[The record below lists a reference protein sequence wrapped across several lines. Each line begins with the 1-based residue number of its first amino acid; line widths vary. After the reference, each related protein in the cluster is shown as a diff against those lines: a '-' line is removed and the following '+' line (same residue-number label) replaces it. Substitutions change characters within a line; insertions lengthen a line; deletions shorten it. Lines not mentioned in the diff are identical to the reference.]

1 MHILSNR
8 RSALFLATPGILIML
23 FAIVAPLI
31 LGAYYSFTDFGGFGK
46 KEFIGLENYQKVL
59 FHDPTFW
66 RSLGNAAL
74 LLFVTV
80 CIQNPLAFLLAGVLI
95 KLNEK
100 ISRFLRT
107 IYFVPA
113 ILTVV
118 VIAKLWNHLM
128 NPNFGLLNKVLAA
141 VGLESLAD
149 VAWLSQPNTA
159 LGAVIF
165 IIVWHGFGWALLFY
179 YSGLTTIPKE
189 LEEAAVVD
197 GANRR
202 QIYGRVVIPYMLPV
216 IQAVIIID
224 ITSCLKQMEII
235 FLSTQ
240 GGPGDLTE
248 FVAHYLYRQAFV
260 ASRYGY
266 GNAISIVFVI
276 VALTV
281 TLLAQRYLSHARAN
295 QEV

>member
-8 RSALFLATPGILIML
+8 RNAVLLAAPGVLVML
-23 FAIVAPLI
+23 FAIVAPII
-31 LGAYYSFTDFGGFGK
+31 LGASYSLTKWNGFGA
-46 KEFIGLENYQKVL
+46 KEFVGLANYRRVL
-59 FHDPTFW
+59 FQDPVFW
-66 RSLGNAAL
+66 RSLGNAGL
-74 LLFVTV
+74 LLIVTV
-80 CIQNPLAFLLAGVLI
+80 CVQNPLAFLLAGVLI
-95 KLNEK
+95 RLNKK

-107 IYFVPA
+107 VYFVPA

-118 VIAKLWNHLM
+118 VITKLWVNLL
-128 NPNFGLLNKVLAA
+128 NPNFGLLNKLLAA
-141 VGLESLAD
+141 LGFDSLAST
-149 VAWLSQPNTA
+149 AWLSQPDTA

-179 YSGLTTIPKE
+179 YSGLTTVPKV
-189 LEEAAVVD
+189 LEEAALVD
-197 GANRR
+197 GANRP
-202 QIYGRVVIPYMLPV
+202 QIYGRVIIPAMLPV

-266 GNAISIVFVI
+266 GNAVSVVFVI
-276 VALTV
+276 AALTV
-281 TLLAQRYLSHARAN
+281 TLLAQRFLSQARNA
-295 QEV
+295 QES

>member
-8 RSALFLATPGILIML
+8 RNAMQLVAPGVLVMM

-31 LGAYYSFTDFGGFGK
+31 LGAAYSLTEWSGFGK
-46 KEFIGLENYQKVL
+46 KAFIGLDNYQRVL
-59 FHDPTFW
+59 FRDPIFW
-66 RSLGNAAL
+66 RSLGNAGL
-74 LLFVTV
+74 LLLVTV
-80 CIQNPLAFLLAGVLI
+80 FIQNPLAFLLAGVLI
-95 KLNEK
+95 RLNQR

-118 VIAKLWNHLM
+118 VITKLWVNLM
-128 NPNFGLLNKVLAA
+128 NPNFGLLNKLLAA
-141 VGLESLAD
+141 MGFDSLSSI
-149 VAWLSQPNTA
+149 AWLSQTNTA

-179 YSGLTTIPKE
+179 YSGLTTVPTE

-197 GANRR
+197 GANRA
-202 QIYGRVVIPYMLPV
+202 QIYTRVVIPYMMPV

-260 ASRYGY
+260 ASRFGY

-276 VALTV
+276 IALTV
-281 TLLAQRYLSHARAN
+281 TLLAQRYLSHARAA
-295 QEV
+295 QEA